1 MEPNTATDTAATMI
15 VFMLLPSHTMR
26 RGARADFGRLFK
38 STRNGSST
46 WATLLLDHKSR
57 AQARP
62 KTVHRAK
69 LTRVSSRVTPVWRN
83 RLPSRVMLTR
93 HLAIMV
99 GELKM
104 KLSIQCM
111 SAASSQRARRST
123 KSMMRQM
130 VTWRWRRS
138 SPSTKACWATDISH
152 VPQFFLP
159 CSCMV

>member
-1 MEPNTATDTAATMI
+1 MDPNTATDTAATMM
-15 VFMLLPSHTMR
+15 VFILLPSHTMS
-26 RGARADFGRLFK
+26 RGARADLGRLFK

-62 KTVHRAK
+62 KTVQSAK
-69 LTRVSSRVTPVWRN
+69 LIRVSSRVTPVWRN
-83 RLPSRVMLTR
+83 RLPSRVMVTR

-104 KLSIQCM
+104 KLSIQCI
-111 SAASSQRARRST
+111 

-130 VTWRWRRS
+130 VTCRWRRS
-138 SPSTKACWATDISH
+138 SPSTKACWATDISQ